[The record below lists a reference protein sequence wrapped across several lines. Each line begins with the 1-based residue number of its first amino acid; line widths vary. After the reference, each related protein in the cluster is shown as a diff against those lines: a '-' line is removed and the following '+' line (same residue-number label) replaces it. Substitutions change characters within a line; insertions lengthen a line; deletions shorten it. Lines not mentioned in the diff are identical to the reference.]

1 MAALSVPGPV
11 ELSVTGVE
19 HSYGEG
25 PVLRGVDVCASAGST
40 LVLLGPSGCGKTTL
54 LRVIAGLE
62 RPTAGE
68 VRLGDR
74 VVVGPSVFVPAER
87 RRVGMVFQDGALF
100 PHLTVARNVAFGL
113 ARGGDAS
120 SRVQRAL
127 ELVGLADL
135 AHRMPAE
142 LSGGQR
148 QRVAVARALAPE
160 PTVLLLDE
168 PFASLDAAMRVEL
181 RGQIHRLL
189 HELEITSVFV
199 THDQDEAFVLGDQV
213 AVMRGGRVLQ
223 AASPADLYADPVDP
237 WVAGFV
243 GDANLL
249 GGEVDNS
256 SASTAI
262 GSLPIAGND
271 ASGSVLVLVRPEHL
285 SLDAGGD
292 AVVQVVEFFGHD
304 TVYVLQIRDTEL
316 KARVGAAPAHDVGD
330 RVTVR
335 YTGPATAAYPHPA
348 SGS

>member
-1 MAALSVPGPV
+1 MAAQSVPGPV

-19 HSYGEG
+19 HTYGEG
-25 PVLRGVDVCASAGST
+25 PVLRSVDAHAAAGST

-74 VVVGPSVFVPAER
+74 VVAGPSQFVPAER

-100 PHLTVARNVAFGL
+100 PHLTVARNVGFGL
-113 ARGGDAS
+113 GRSGDAAG
-120 SRVQRAL
+120 RVERAL

-135 AHRMPAE
+135 GHRMPAE

-189 HELEITSVFV
+189 HELEITAVFV

-223 AASPADLYADPVDP
+223 AATPADLYAHPADP

-243 GDANLL
+243 GDANLVSGDL
-249 GGEVDNS
+249 DGS
-256 SASTAI
+256 SAHTPI
-262 GSLPIAGND
+262 GSVPIVGAD
-271 ASGSVLVLVRPEHL
+271 RSGPVLVLVRPEHL
-285 SLDAGGD
+285 TLRPGGD
-292 AVVQVVEFFGHD
+292 AVVQVVEFYRHD
-304 TVYVLQIRDTEL
+304 TVYVVRIGDTEL
-316 KARVGAAPAHDVGD
+316 NVRVGAAPAYDLGD
-330 RVTVR
+330 RVTVT
-335 YTGPATAAYPHPA
+335 YSGPATTAYPHPV
-348 SGS
+348 SVS